1 MPATVADSVHKH
13 LDKTL
18 YEKRITNFTILY
30 RVHILYIRISGVARK
45 TYMTVNINAL
55 YWPNP

>member
-18 YEKRITNFTILY
+18 YYKRITNFTILY
-30 RVHILYIRISGVARK
+30 HIHISYICISGV
-45 TYMTVNINAL
+45 T
-55 YWPNP
+55 